1 MKIKKILTG
10 VLAAVLLT
18 SAAACGGNPG
28 GGSTTEDLKHIN
40 MYVMDAGYRTEVFD
54 ELIAAFKKYYPDV
67 TIKKKAMT
75 GIDAKLTSELGK
87 KNGEGDIWFAGEQ
100 NIIRLVEKSKTNPL
114 TDLTD
119 LMGMTALGED
129 KTLEE
134 KLNPRYKYY
143 DTYNNKYYSIS
154 WVYGACGIMYNANY
168 LSEEDEPKTTKQFIS
183 LVKDIAGGK
192 VEGIPSNVK
201 PLIWSGA
208 NAAGYMSYAVETWKA
223 QYMGVDKYDAM
234 VNYCENGNYTY
245 EYLNDDAILY
255 AYNTV
260 KQIADP
266 SYSVT
271 GSEGFQHTPAQ
282 QDFLRGTAVFMPN
295 GDWIETEMKLS
306 AGDSGLT
313 QNIKFLPT
321 PVVSELGVKLR
332 LGGADATEEEHENM
346 LVALVTAIDEGK
358 TDAEIKATYSTLS
371 DAQIEAVREAR
382 SVVYTLGASH
392 RIYIP
397 SYSKAKTAC
406 YNFVRF
412 MASDEG
418 IKIFRKYAG
427 SHSPFE
433 YTVQPEDEELTVFQK
448 SQDKVLK
455 NCNLIYDTITKSPIR
470 AYNTSNSDANA
481 FADFYADSSIT
492 AEQLRSDYYDNIASK
507 WTQMKLLAGVS

>member
-1 MKIKKILTG
+1 
-10 VLAAVLLT
+10 
-18 SAAACGGNPG
+18 
-28 GGSTTEDLKHIN
+28 
-40 MYVMDAGYRTEVFD
+40 
-54 ELIAAFKKYYPDV
+54 
-67 TIKKKAMT
+67 
-75 GIDAKLTSELGK
+75 
-87 KNGEGDIWFAGEQ
+87 
-100 NIIRLVEKSKTNPL
+100 
-114 TDLTD
+114 
-119 LMGMTALGED
+119 
-129 KTLEE
+129 
-134 KLNPRYKYY
+134 
-143 DTYNNKYYSIS
+143 
-154 WVYGACGIMYNANY
+154 
-168 LSEEDEPKTTKQFIS
+168 
-183 LVKDIAGGK
+183 
-192 VEGIPSNVK
+192 
-201 PLIWSGA
+201 
-208 NAAGYMSYAVETWKA
+208 
-223 QYMGVDKYDAM
+223 
-234 VNYCENGNYTY
+234 
-245 EYLNDDAILY
+245 
-255 AYNTV
+255 
-260 KQIADP
+260 
-266 SYSVT
+266 
-271 GSEGFQHTPAQ
+271 
-282 QDFLRGTAVFMPN
+282 
-295 GDWIETEMKLS
+295 MKLS
-306 AGDSGLT
+306 AGDAGLT

-321 PVVSELGVKLR
+321 PIVSELGVKLR
-332 LGGADATEEEHENM
+332 LGGANATEEEHENM

-397 SYSKAKTAC
+397 TYSKAKTAC

>member
-10 VLAAVLLT
+10 VLAAVLAA
-18 SAAACGGNPG
+18 SAAACGYGGNT
-28 GGSTTEDLKHIN
+28 TTEDRNHIE

-54 ELIAAFKKYYPDV
+54 ELAKAFKVHFPDV
-67 TIKKKAMT
+67 TMKIYPST
-75 GIDAKLTSELGK
+75 GVDSKLTSELGK
-87 KNGEGDIWFAGEQ
+87 KNGVGDIWFAGEQ
-100 NIIRLVEKSKTNPL
+100 NIIRLVEKNRICPIM
-114 TDLTD
+114 DLTD

-143 DTYNNKYYSIS
+143 DTYKDKYYSIS

-168 LSEEDEPKTTKQFIS
+168 LSEENEPKTTKQFIK
-183 LVKDIAGGK
+183 LVQDIAGGK
-192 VEGIPSNVK
+192 IEGIPSTVK

-208 NAAGYMSYAVETWKA
+208 NAAGYMSYAMESWKA

-234 VNYCENGNYTY
+234 INFCENGNYTY
-245 EYLNDDAILY
+245 EYLNDDAVLC

-266 SYSVT
+266 SYSVK

-282 QDFLRGTAVFMPN
+282 QDFLRGAAVFMPN
-295 GDWIETEMKLS
+295 GDWIETEMRSS
-306 AGDSGLT
+306 AADSGIT
-313 QNIKFLPT
+313 QNVKFLPT
-321 PVVSELGVKLR
+321 PIVSELGVKLR
-332 LGGADATEEEHENM
+332 LAGSAATAEEHENL
-346 LVALVTAIDEGK
+346 LVALVTAIDDGK
-358 TDAEIKATYSTLS
+358 TDAEIKATYANLS
-371 DAQIEAVREAR
+371 DAQIKAVREAR

-397 SYSKAKTAC
+397 TYSKAKTAC

-433 YTVQPEDEELTVFQK
+433 YTVQPENEELTGFQK

-455 NCNLIYDTITKSPIR
+455 NCSLIYATITKSPIR
-470 AYNTSNSDANA
+470 AYNTINSDTNA
-481 FADFYADSSIT
+481 FSEFYANSSIT
-492 AEQLRSDYYDNIASK
+492 AEQLRADHYDSVASK
-507 WTQMKLLAGVS
+507 WNSMKLIAGVS